1 MPALYLV
8 ATPIGNLEDIT
19 YRAVRILGAVGLIAA
34 EDTRTTRKL
43 LNRYGVRNRLVSFH
57 NYSGPGRVQGLI
69 DLLAAQDVALV
80 SDAGTPGISDPGYP
94 LVKAAIQQGVPVI
107 PVPGPSAINAALV
120 ASGLPTD
127 QFVYSGFMPRKGG
140 ERRTLLGK
148 LAAEV
153 RTAVVFESPHRLL
166 KALSDM
172 ADLLPDR
179 PLAVCRELT
188 KLHEEVFRGSA
199 AGALQHFT
207 QPRGEFTLVLGGA
220 SLSAAVYWTGT
231 SAH

>member
-80 SDAGTPGISDPGYP
+80 SDAGTPGLSDPGYP

-107 PVPGPSAINAALV
+107 PVRA
-120 ASGLPTD
+120 
-127 QFVYSGFMPRKGG
+127 
-140 ERRTLLGK
+140 RR
-148 LAAEV
+148 
-153 RTAVVFESPHRLL
+153 
-166 KALSDM
+166 LSTRPW
-172 ADLLPDR
+172 L
-179 PLAVCRELT
+179 PLACLRT
-188 KLHEEVFRGSA
+188 
-199 AGALQHFT
+199 
-207 QPRGEFTLVLGGA
+207 
-220 SLSAAVYWTGT
+220 SLSTQALCRARAA
-231 SAH
+231 SAGRCSASWRPRSVPQWCSSRRIGC